1 MIHRKFFV
9 VLKSRIIIIV
19 ISLSADKVKL
29 IKVGK
34 QTIKSEIFVDEGK
47 KSLQSFSKYLVLTY
61 EVE

>member
-47 KSLQSFSKYLVLTY
+47 KSLQSFAKYLVLTY
-61 EVE
+61 KVE